1 LVLAPVILVLVLV
14 LITVLVLVGPGSG
27 DPGCGLG
34 SDPCACHGYCLDS
47 DPGSVPGSGSSFSPG
62 PDSVS
67 SLVLVL
73 GCTINKNDNY
83 EFQIHET
90 AVKILS
96 GKKYALSH
104 HALRCWQGNI
114 PTPVAL

>member
-1 LVLAPVILVLVLV
+1 MILAAVILVLVLV
-14 LITVLVLVGPGSG
+14 PITVLVLVGPGSG
-27 DPGCGLG
+27 DPGCSLG
-34 SDPCACHGYCLDS
+34 SDPCAGHGYCLDS
-47 DPGSVPGSGSSFSPG
+47 DPGSVPGSRSNSSPF

-67 SLVLVL
+67 GLILVL
-73 GCTINKNDNY
+73 GCTIHKIDNY

-90 AVKILS
+90 AVNILS

-104 HALRCWQGNI
+104 HALRCWQWNI